1 MDIQEHLLMEL
12 ELAVSSFLVGL
23 SDIDVTMDTNC
34 QGPLL
39 EHVKH
44 QEDGL
49 VITQCAKVGV

>member
-1 MDIQEHLLMEL
+1 MEL